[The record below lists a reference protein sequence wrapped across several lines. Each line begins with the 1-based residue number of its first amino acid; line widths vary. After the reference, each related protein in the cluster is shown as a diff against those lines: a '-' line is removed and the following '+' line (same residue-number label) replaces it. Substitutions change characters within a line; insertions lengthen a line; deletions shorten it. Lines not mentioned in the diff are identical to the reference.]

1 MFLDEIGEMPLA
13 MQAKLLRVVQENE
26 VTSVGDTR
34 PSKVDV
40 RVLSATNRNLKDALE
55 AHAFRQDLFY
65 RLAAFP
71 IRLPPLRDRR
81 EDIPFL
87 AARFLEQAS
96 ERHNKKLG
104 GFHPSAIELLGRADW
119 PGNVRELQNEI
130 ERAVA
135 LAREGET
142 LTTDHLSPALASS
155 RARSPEPAF
164 KSDGIPTAPAQS
176 GERGSQAIASPR
188 QGSADESSAGAK
200 ISLQDAREAY
210 EARYI
215 SQVLAEH
222 GGNVSHAA
230 VALRLS
236 RVALQ
241 KKMKRYG
248 LR

>member
-1 MFLDEIGEMPLA
+1 MPLA

-40 RVLSATNRNLKDALE
+40 RVISATNRNLEE
-55 AHAFRQDLFY
+55 AQAARAFRSDLFY
-65 RLAAFP
+65 CLSAFP

-104 GFHPSAIELLGRADW
+104 GFHPSAIELLVRAEW

-135 LAREGET
+135 LAGEGET
-142 LTTDHLSPALASS
+142 LTTAHLSPSLALSPGPTALA
-155 RARSPEPAF
+155 
-164 KSDGIPTAPAQS
+164 
-176 GERGSQAIASPR
+176 
-188 QGSADESSAGAK
+188 
-200 ISLQDAREAY
+200 ISYQDR
-210 EARYI
+210 
-215 SQVLAEH
+215 
-222 GGNVSHAA
+222 VSN
-230 VALRLS
+230 
-236 RVALQ
+236 
-241 KKMKRYG
+241 G
-248 LR
+248 

>member
-1 MFLDEIGEMPLA
+1 MPLA

-40 RVLSATNRNLKDALE
+40 RVISATNRDLKE
-55 AHAFRQDLFY
+55 AQAARAFRPDLFY

-71 IRLPPLRDRR
+71 IRLPPLRERR

-87 AARFLEQAS
+87 AARLLEQAS

-104 GFHPSAIELLGRADW
+104 GFEPSAIELLDRAEW

-135 LAREGET
+135 LARGGET
-142 LTTDHLSPALASS
+142 LTTAHFSQVLAPSEAPSPG
-155 RARSPEPAF
+155 PAVVF
-164 KSDGIPTAPAQS
+164 DGIPAAAPQS
-176 GERGSQAIASPR
+176 TERGSAERSPA
-188 QGSADESSAGAK
+188 GSK
-200 ISLQDAREAY
+200 ISLQNARDAY
-210 EARYI
+210 EAKYI
-215 SQVLAEH
+215 TQVLAEH